1 VNAQLGFFQR
11 KQDSTF
17 VKMQYD
23 VSAELMVTDAFSVGA
38 SFSQCSVYPTEGY
51 GRSIIAEGKT
61 TSFGVSLRYD
71 SRDNPTTPT
80 NGILYST
87 EYQTGSKQ
95 SNISDTFPT
104 EGKSTTQRL
113 VFDLSSYFSIFFRQ
127 VLATELHL
135 RDFSSSMMDVSDLF
149 RLGGASTLRGY
160 REGQFIGSRI
170 VWTNMEY
177 RFLVAQRSFFYGF
190 VDVGYIVQPVIA
202 VVGMTASEQSKI
214 GYGIGV
220 RMDSALGLIGVSFA
234 LGEGDTFSTSK
245 IHIRLINEF

>member
-1 VNAQLGFFQR
+1 
-11 KQDSTF
+11 
-17 VKMQYD
+17 MQYD
-23 VSAELMVTDAFSVGA
+23 VSVEFMLTDEFSVGA
-38 SFSQCSVYPTEGY
+38 SFSQCGVYPSEGY
-51 GRSIIAEGKT
+51 GRSVMAESKT
-61 TSFGVSLRYD
+61 TSLGVSIRYD

-80 NGILYST
+80 SGIFYST

-95 SNISDTFPT
+95 TTISEIFPT

-113 VFDLSSYFSIFFRQ
+113 VFDLSSYLSIFFRQ

-135 RDFSSSMMDVSDLF
+135 RDFSSSTMDVSDLF

-160 REGQFIGSRI
+160 REGQFLGSRI
-170 VWTNMEY
+170 VWTNLEY
-177 RFLVAQRSFFYGF
+177 RFLVAPRSFFYGF
-190 VDVGYIVQPVIA
+190 VDIGYIVQPVIA
-202 VVGMTASEQSKI
+202 AVSMTASENSKI